1 MPDDAFD
8 EVQDMIL
15 EDAGK
20 IFSPRLIE
28 LFMAPKNFGVLAD
41 FDHYS
46 VIEGACGETVVMYLA
61 VREGQIDRISFVAD
75 ACGPTLACSSA
86 VTCMAKGY
94 PSPKPPNHQSRS
106 HRLPRGTTRAQRA
119 MRAGSHKSPAERPR
133 KGTALSALTPQ
144 KDFERLVAHPN
155 VFLCTDLHR

>member
-1 MPDDAFD
+1 MSDDAFD

-20 IFSPRLIE
+20 IFSQRLIE

-46 VIEGACGETVVMYLA
+46 AIEGACGETVVMYLA
-61 VREGQIDRISFVAD
+61 VSGGQIDRISFVAD

-86 VTCMAKGY
+86 VTCMAKGLSVAEAAKITSHDLIDY
-94 PSPKPPNHQSRS
+94 LGGLPAHKQQCAQVAIRALQSV
-106 HRLPRGTTRAQRA
+106 LAKVP
-119 MRAGSHKSPAERPR
+119 
-133 KGTALSALTPQ
+133 
-144 KDFERLVAHPN
+144 
-155 VFLCTDLHR
+155 

>member
-41 FDHYS
+41 FHHYS
-46 VIEGACGETVVMYLA
+46 AIEGACGETVVMYLA
-61 VREGQIDRISFVAD
+61 VREGKVDRISFIAD

-86 VTCMAKGY
+86 ITCMAQGLSVAEAAKLTSRDLIDYLGGL
-94 PSPKPPNHQSRS
+94 PAHKNECAEVAIRALQSVIEK
-106 HRLPRGTTRAQRA
+106 AQA
-119 MRAGSHKSPAERPR
+119 HAEACNNP
-133 KGTALSALTPQ
+133 
-144 KDFERLVAHPN
+144 E
-155 VFLCTDLHR
+155 

>member
-28 LFMAPKNFGVLAD
+28 LFMEPKNFGVLAD
-41 FDHYS
+41 FHHYS
-46 VIEGACGETVVMYLA
+46 AIEGACGETVVMYLA
-61 VREGQIDRISFVAD
+61 VREGKVDRISFIAD

-86 VTCMAKGY
+86 ITCMAEGLSVAEAAKLTSRDLIDYLGGL
-94 PSPKPPNHQSRS
+94 PEHKEQCAEVAIRALQSVLGKVRARS
-106 HRLPRGTTRAQRA
+106 
-119 MRAGSHKSPAERPR
+119 GSS
-133 KGTALSALTPQ
+133 
-144 KDFERLVAHPN
+144 DHPE
-155 VFLCTDLHR
+155 

>member
-28 LFMAPKNFGVLAD
+28 LFMAPKNFGVLGD

-46 VIEGACGETVVMYLA
+46 ATEGACGETVVMYLA
-61 VREGQIDRISFVAD
+61 VREGTIDRISFVAD

-86 VTCMAKGY
+86 VTCMAEGLSIAEAAKLTSRDLIDYLGGL
-94 PSPKPPNHQSRS
+94 PAHKEQCAEVAIKALQSVLGKVRAHAASSNH
-106 HRLPRGTTRAQRA
+106 
-119 MRAGSHKSPAERPR
+119 
-133 KGTALSALTPQ
+133 
-144 KDFERLVAHPN
+144 FE
-155 VFLCTDLHR
+155 